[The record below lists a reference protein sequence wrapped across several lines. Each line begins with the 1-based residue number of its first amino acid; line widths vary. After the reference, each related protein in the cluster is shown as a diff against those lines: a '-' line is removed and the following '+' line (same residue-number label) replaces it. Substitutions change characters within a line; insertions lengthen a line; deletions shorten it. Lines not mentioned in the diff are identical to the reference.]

1 MNIISKIG
9 IFFLLVFCNSSQGQD
24 YKFDKIVKSSFS
36 TSHFPNQEFTQ
47 LFNSEDNSY
56 FLQAFSRN
64 DSILARIFDK
74 DELVVH
80 HFFVKDQVKFD
91 FTFLKTTKLISQ
103 DDNYS
108 YSFSEMKNKDGK
120 DEIRFSIRNKQLRRT
135 GNLKLTVRKTD
146 ENFFNYF
153 LHGALELASLKE
165 IVPPENF
172 IVLEATGTNDSGSQ
186 IEYKL
191 ISVNDIDVAIKVVQ

>member
-1 MNIISKIG
+1 MNIIPKIG
-9 IFFLLVFCNSSQGQD
+9 ILFLLVFCNASQGQD

-36 TSHFPNQEFTQ
+36 TSHFPDQECTR

-56 FLQAFSRN
+56 FMQAFSRN
-64 DSILARIFDK
+64 DSILAKIFDK

-80 HFFVKDQVKFD
+80 HFFVKDQVKFE
-91 FTFLKTTKLISQ
+91 FIFLKTTKLANQ
-103 DDNYS
+103 EDNYT

-120 DEIRFSIRNKQLRRT
+120 EEIFFLIRDKKLRQT
-135 GNLKLTVRKTD
+135 GNLKLTVKKTD
-146 ENFFNYF
+146 KNFFNYF
-153 LHGALELASLKE
+153 IHGALELASLKE

-172 IVLEATGTNDSGSQ
+172 IVLEATGTNDSGSH

-191 ISVNDIDVAIKVVQ
+191 ISVTDIDVAIKVVQ